1 MAKRSTP
8 ALYLRRLQVSA
19 MAMPDNPLTGRPHTR
34 LCTPPSR
41 LRPNLFSG
49 D

>member
-1 MAKRSTP
+1 
-8 ALYLRRLQVSA
+8 
-19 MAMPDNPLTGRPHTR
+19 MAMPDNPLTGRPHTH
-34 LCTPPSR
+34 LCTPPSS